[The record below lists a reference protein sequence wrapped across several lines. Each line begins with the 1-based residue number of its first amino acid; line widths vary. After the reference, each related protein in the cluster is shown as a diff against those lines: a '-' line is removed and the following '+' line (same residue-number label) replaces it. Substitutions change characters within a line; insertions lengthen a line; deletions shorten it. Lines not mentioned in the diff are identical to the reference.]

1 MNNKI
6 NLCLSISHQISAG
19 DKNFIQ
25 TNYFSHNFVISIV
38 LDKTIVFL
46 PDTNMQYEVD
56 IDKRQLKR
64 IDLSNQLLQ
73 MNQVKA
79 NIGAI
84 TEERQDYQ
92 DGQMIK
98 IFSSKDVNIRLEAEM
113 LIKKHP
119 GLSKTC
125 NEQFINFNRQLQI
138 YTPELNNN
146 EFVADATTKLFF
158 NNQEQIIEMSLLKIE
173 ETPEKFAEFNKFLN
187 FEIVN

>member
-1 MNNKI
+1 MDYCLLISSLLKTSSQKI
-6 NLCLSISHQISAG
+6 IH
-19 DKNFIQ
+19 

-56 IDKRQLKR
+56 VEKQQLKR

-73 MNQVKA
+73 MNQFKV

-84 TEERQDYQ
+84 TEERQAYK

-98 IFSSKDVNIRLEAEM
+98 IFSSKDANIMLEAEM
-113 LIKKHP
+113 LVKKHP
-119 GLSKTC
+119 LLAKTC
-125 NEQFINFNRQLQI
+125 NDQFINFNRQLQI
-138 YTPELNNN
+138 YTPELNTD

-158 NNQEQIIEMSLLKIE
+158 NNQEQIIKMSLLKIE
-173 ETPEKFAEFNKFLN
+173 ETPEKFAAFNKFLN